1 MLNQKPSSPNLQVDT
16 RAALS
21 RNGSRWLIGV
31 AAIAVVLV
39 VAGLWSGTRSTSDAP
54 PETPAHEPTRVVSL
68 SDQTVPA
75 IVSFCSACHVMP
87 KPDSFPKAAWYDE
100 VKRGYDFYYQS
111 GRTDLSPPL
120 MQTVVEYF
128 RTRAPETLVI
138 RQSQTVPGS
147 NRISFRSAEIF
158 IPRTA
163 GEFTSPAISFVGR
176 WPRSLK
182 LAPDLLVSDMA
193 GGGVFWCQPTS
204 PENSLRRIAILRN
217 PAAASI
223 CDLNGNGDPD
233 LVVADLGSFQPA
245 DHNQGRV
252 IWLPDF
258 QNGGQSQVGQPLCE
272 NMGRVA
278 DVQPADFDGDGDL
291 DLVVAEFGWHKT
303 GRVLWLRNDG
313 DARSPQF
320 VPQVL
325 DTRPGAIHVPVVDLN
340 QDGRPD
346 FVALISQEFEVIEAF
361 LNRGNGVFEKQ
372 RLSTADDPAFG
383 SSGIQLVDLDGDGDQ
398 DVLYANGDTFDSSL
412 IKPYHGI
419 QWLENTGSFPFVL
432 HRLTSMPGVH
442 RALAGDLDGDGDLD
456 LVAASLLPATTRNEP
471 SRGQLDSLIWLEQR
485 QPGQFLRHV
494 LETGNCVHAAIELA
508 DFDNDGDLDI
518 ATGWFMDRKAATQ
531 SAVTIWWNELR

>member
-1 MLNQKPSSPNLQVDT
+1 MINHEPSLPNLQVDS
-16 RAALS
+16 RAAPLS
-21 RNGSRWLIGV
+21 TGKYWLIGL
-31 AAIAVVLV
+31 AAIAVALVLAALGSV
-39 VAGLWSGTRSTSDAP
+39 KRSTPDAP
-54 PETPAHEPTRVVSL
+54 PVTPALESTRVASS
-68 SDQTVPA
+68 SDQTVQE
-75 IVSFCSACHVMP
+75 IVTFCSACHVIP
-87 KPDSFPKAAWYDE
+87 KSDSFPKDAWYDE
-100 VKRGYDFYYQS
+100 VKRGYDFYYLS
-111 GRTDLSPPL
+111 GRKDLDPPP
-120 MQTVVEYF
+120 MQTVVNYF
-128 RTRAPETLVI
+128 RARAPATLAF
-138 RQSQTVPGS
+138 RQAKTEPNL
-147 NRISFRSAEIF
+147 NRISFRSTEIV
-158 IPRTA
+158 IPRSA
-163 GEFTSPAISFVGR
+163 GKLTSPAISFVCR
-176 WPRSLK
+176 LSRSMK
-182 LAPDLLVSDMA
+182 SAPDLLVSDMA
-193 GGGVFWCQPTS
+193 GGGVFWCQPAS
-204 PENSLRRIAILRN
+204 PEHSMRKIATLRN
-217 PAAASI
+217 PAATSI

-245 DHNQGRV
+245 DHNQGQV

-258 QNGGQSQVGQPLCE
+258 QNGGPSQVIQSLCE

-303 GRVLWLRNDG
+303 GRILCLRNNG

-320 VPQVL
+320 VPQIL

-361 LNRGNGVFEKQ
+361 LNRGDGVFEKQ
-372 RLSTADDPAFG
+372 RLATADDPAFG
-383 SSGIQLVDLDGDGDQ
+383 SSGIQLADLDGDGDQ

-412 IKPYHGI
+412 IKPDHGI

-456 LVAASLLPATTRNEP
+456 IVAASHLPATTRNE
-471 SRGQLDSLIWLEQR
+471 SIRGRLDSLIWLEQR

-518 ATGWFMDRKAATQ
+518 ATGWFLNREAATQ
-531 SAVTIWWNELR
+531 GAVTIWWSGLR